1 MSFNLSF
8 VQSLIT
14 ANLKVALPWAIGG
27 SVAASAKAIF
37 TGKVSPE
44 VLRLAGKTFG
54 SLALS
59 AAINTAAAFLPNRFA
74 VLNSPAAK
82 HAVSAFST
90 LFVAYLFA
98 PKTAKPE
105 SKPAAPVFKTKVEVT
120 ASLSKEDVKKV
131 LEKQGIRLVEKA
143 DLEEIAEQKENRGI
157 FVVLAWDPNEGENGA
172 LFPRFMKAE
181 NGFGKGDMSGSR
193 PYNPETEE
201 FTFSVKGEDG
211 KVFFKASELKRRFE
225 DYGYSVL
232 RAK

>member
-90 LFVAYLFA
+90 LFVAYLSG
-98 PKTAKPE
+98 PKVAKPQA
-105 SKPAAPVFKTKVEVT
+105 KPKVPEKVEVK
-120 ASLSKEDVKKV
+120 AV
-131 LEKQGIRLVEKA
+131 LEQQRILLVNKD
-143 DLEEIAEQKENRGI
+143 DLDKVAEQKENRGI

-193 PYNPETEE
+193 PYNPETQE

-225 DYGYSVL
+225 DYGYRVL
-232 RAK
+232 RTK

>member
-44 VLRLAGKTFG
+44 ILSLAGKAFG

-90 LFVAYLFA
+90 LFVAYLSG
-98 PKTAKPE
+98 PKVAKPQA
-105 SKPAAPVFKTKVEVT
+105 KPKVPEKVEVK
-120 ASLSKEDVKKV
+120 AV
-131 LEKQGIRLVEKA
+131 LEQQRILLVNKD
-143 DLEEIAEQKENRGI
+143 DLDKVAEQKENRGI

-193 PYNPETEE
+193 PYNPETQE

-211 KVFFKASELKRRFE
+211 KVFF
-225 DYGYSVL
+225 
-232 RAK
+232 

>member
-44 VLRLAGKTFG
+44 ILSLAGKAFG

-90 LFVAYLFA
+90 LFVAYLSG
-98 PKTAKPE
+98 PKVAKPQA
-105 SKPAAPVFKTKVEVT
+105 KPKVPEKVEVK
-120 ASLSKEDVKKV
+120 AV
-131 LEKQGIRLVEKA
+131 LEQQRILLVNKD
-143 DLEEIAEQKENRGI
+143 DLDKVAEQKENRGI

-193 PYNPETEE
+193 PYNPETQE

-225 DYGYSVL
+225 DYGYRVL
-232 RAK
+232 RTK